1 MDLLAYQNPTRLGST
16 FEVLSR
22 VDFEQPYALTLT
34 FPTTAE
40 SDATLAHA
48 FASGDVARFIDA
60 MESESITPIRRRSG
74 WKFRI
79 VVFSERTS
87 DSLLRFHLLISNPT
101 EFTDAQIRF
110 AVIRSQRVLKLGG
123 VAVSPP
129 HWCIDWQGFAN
140 DLIDQPID
148 ELAYEFGLSQLYG
161 VE

>member
-1 MDLLAYQNPTRLGST
+1 MDLLTYQNPTRLGST

-22 VDFEQPYALTLT
+22 VDFEQPYSLTLS
-34 FPTTAE
+34 FPAIGGT
-40 SDATLAHA
+40 DATMAHA

-60 MESESITPIRRRSG
+60 MEAESITPIRRRSG

-79 VVFSERTS
+79 VVFSERAT

-140 DLIDQPID
+140 DLIDLPP
-148 ELAYEFGLSQLYG
+148 ETLGYEFGLSQLYG